1 MIQPQRIRSAL
12 AATLALSAIA
22 ASPAAARPVMDSPS
36 SSRSGAVS
44 TCTEVCSGG
53 GYSTAPHAQLG
64 LAHQTATPAHTTPSH
79 SVAASS
85 TAASGDGFD
94 WGDAAIGAAGTA
106 AILLVGAGGV
116 RAAALRRTRNAG
128 GAEVTAAS

>member
-1 MIQPQRIRSAL
+1 MIQPRRMKSAL
-12 AATLALSAIA
+12 AAALALSAIA
-22 ASPAAARPVMDSPS
+22 ASSAAARPAVYSPPS
-36 SSRSGAVS
+36 SDSGAAS

-64 LAHQTATPAHTTPSH
+64 PAHKTATPAHNTTSQ

-85 TAASGDGFD
+85 SAASGDGFD
-94 WGDAAIGAAGTA
+94 WGDAVIGAGGAVVV
-106 AILLVGAGGV
+106 LLVGAGGV
-116 RAAALRRTRNAG
+116 RAVALRRTRDTG

>member
-1 MIQPQRIRSAL
+1 MIQPQHIKSAL
-12 AATLALSAIA
+12 AAALALSAIA
-22 ASPAAARPVMDSPS
+22 ASPAAARPAMDPPS
-36 SSRSGAVS
+36 SSRSGTAS

-53 GYSTAPHAQLG
+53 GHSTAPHAQLG
-64 LAHQTATPAHTTPSH
+64 PAYQTGTPAQNTPSH

-94 WGDAAIGAAGTA
+94 WGDAAIGAGGAVV
-106 AILLVGAGGV
+106 ILLVGAGGV
-116 RAAALRRTRNAG
+116 RAAALRRTREAG